1 MKNRTTNRKQGRPEG
16 ATSDTSRGKRL
27 VSELEKICEKSSP
40 SAFSRSIY
48 GDPSKESSFRQWI
61 EGANIGN
68 DALAKMHLA
77 GVDVMF
83 VLTGE
88 RSVATERAAPAC
100 QHGKLCELAPIL
112 LDNLAALFRQAC
124 EASPADSAAATECLR
139 GILGSFAAQQSRTIE
154 EQRDAAS

>member
-27 VSELEKICEKSSP
+27 ASELEKICEKSSP

-48 GDPSKESSFRQWI
+48 GDSSKESSFRQWI
-61 EGANIGN
+61 DGANIGN
-68 DALAKMHLA
+68 EALAKMHLV

-88 RSVATERAAPAC
+88 RSTERAAPAC
-100 QHGKLCELAPIL
+100 QHDKLCERLPML
-112 LDNLAALFRQAC
+112 LDTLADIVRRAC
-124 EASPADSAAATECLR
+124 SASPAEVKDATESIVRMCEVM
-139 GILGSFAAQQSRTIE
+139 STTAEAQPPPQENQTDI
-154 EQRDAAS
+154 A